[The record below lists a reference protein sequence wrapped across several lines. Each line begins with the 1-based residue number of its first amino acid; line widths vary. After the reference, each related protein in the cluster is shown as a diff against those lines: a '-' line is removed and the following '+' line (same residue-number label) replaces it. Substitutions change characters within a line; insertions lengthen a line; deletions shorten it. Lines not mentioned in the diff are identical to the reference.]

1 MDIYNYHHYL
11 FSHYTAQDY
20 LGESFEHVWEE
31 ATSEKYSAK
40 NNKLQKPV
48 LTRWWSVVRC
58 ADQIVSDHEN
68 WIKVMNYIHDVYGT
82 SLARVHDGSKSALA
96 KVAKS
101 AVEVGKSDKIMADL
115 YFFVAF
121 GAEYFKKHMKWLHD
135 TNPLVKHLD
144 TALMKWLY
152 DLR

>member
-1 MDIYNYHHYL
+1 MACI
-11 FSHYTAQDY
+11 
-20 LGESFEHVWEE
+20 
-31 ATSEKYSAK
+31 
-40 NNKLQKPV
+40 
-48 LTRWWSVVRC
+48 R
-58 ADQIVSDHEN
+58 
-68 WIKVMNYIHDVYGT
+68 
-82 SLARVHDGSKSALA
+82 SLVCQSALA